1 MKRSFVVAVM
11 AVLFL
16 FACNDGEKI
25 PDVSNIK
32 VNISTDRFEKKLFD
46 STAISLT
53 AYLRQLQTADP
64 GFTNL
69 FISEILGADPRWSS
83 DSTADYVNSFIKS
96 YKTVYNDAEKIFK
109 DFSPYEKE
117 LKTAI
122 QLVKHY
128 FPNYKVPEK
137 IITYIGPADGYGDII
152 GKDAFLVG
160 LQYHLGKDNPLYKTD
175 MVSQVYPEYISRR
188 FEPGYISI
196 NCMKN
201 VVDDIYPVKE
211 NDKPLIDQMIEKGK
225 RLYILKKLLPAKEDY
240 KLIGYTD
247 AQLKDCFK
255 NEARVWDLFVKNN
268 YLQTTDK
275 NIIKNYIEEGPKT
288 QELAEDAP
296 GNIGSFVGW
305 QIVNKYMQKNPAT
318 TLQQL
323 ISLSEETIFQEAKYK
338 P

>member
-1 MKRSFVVAVM
+1 MKRSIAVAVM

-16 FACNDGEKI
+16 FSCNDGEKM

-46 STAISLT
+46 TTAVSLT

-64 GFTNL
+64 AFTNL
-69 FISEILGADPRWSS
+69 FINEILGADPHWPA
-83 DSTADYVNSFIKS
+83 DSTAAYVNSFIES
-96 YKTVYNDAEKIFK
+96 YKPVYLDAEKIYT
-109 DFSPYEKE
+109 DFSAYEKE
-117 LKTAI
+117 MKTAI

-128 FPNYKVPEK
+128 FPAYKVPEK

-152 GKDAFLVG
+152 SNDAFLVG

-196 NCMKN
+196 NCMRN

-240 KLIGYTD
+240 KLIGYTE

-305 QIVNKYMQKNPAT
+305 QIVKKYIQKNPT
-318 TLQQL
+318 ITLQQL